1 MKATKR
7 EWLTREKVI
16 NNLQYAK
23 LSDGL
28 LSALWDA
35 VEQIKPIQQA
45 TSNTRQSL
53 AEKYALLEDGEV
65 QTRRKLA
72 EAMQGDEDDEPPSEL
87 NALLEDYLQV
97 ETRQG
102 TILVEQEEAFRDA
115 MNEHLDEV
123 VDLDIAPVAL
133 SVALRSE
140 ASMGELQQAV
150 GWIIESRA
158 SKGNPSVNG
167 TRERQPSQ

>member
-7 EWLTREKVI
+7 EWLTRQKVI
-16 NNLQYAK
+16 NSLEYAK
-23 LSDGL
+23 LSDPL

-53 AEKYALLEDGEV
+53 AEKYALHKDGEV

-72 EAMQGDEDDEPPSEL
+72 EAMKGDEEDEPPSEL
-87 NALLEDYLQV
+87 EALLGDYLQV

-102 TILVEQEEAFRDA
+102 TILVEQEEAFREA
-115 MNEHLDEV
+115 MNDHLDEV
-123 VDLDIAPVAL
+123 VDLDIVPVNL
-133 SVALRSE
+133 SVALESE

-150 GWIIESRA
+150 GWIIESKARRGEA
-158 SKGNPSVNG
+158 SVNG
-167 TRERQPSQ
+167 TRERQTSQ